1 MATVTITLTDT
12 EAGVEQEVHYTDGFN
27 KDSPAHFM
35 SAVMLKL
42 MQDEI
47 EKNNADR
54 PQEAS

>member
-12 EAGVEQEVHYTDGFN
+12 EAGVEQEVHYSEGFN

-35 SAVMLKL
+35 AAVMLKL

-47 EKNNADR
+47 DKNNHAEKD
-54 PQEAS
+54 

>member
-12 EAGVEQEVHYTDGFN
+12 EAGVEQEVHYAEGFN
-27 KDSPAHFM
+27 QDSPAHFM

-47 EKNNADR
+47 DKNNVAK
-54 PQEAS
+54 QEEVA